1 MQTASGGAR
10 GTYAAL
16 YRPKGVG
23 RLLELSSELAT
34 DPRRMN
40 SEAVRAPAT
49 ADRARASR
57 LVSWIDLSACVC
69 APDRWF
75 DRIISVQLTDR
86 SRTCACARN
95 LIKLWTDASMALA
108 RSLALWLR
116 RLWLRHVK
124 ACADRF
130 GAVWYGLI
138 WPCGCVNV
146 IDQSGRK

>member
-57 LVSWIDLSACVC
+57 LVSSRLM
-69 APDRWF
+69 
-75 DRIISVQLTDR
+75 DR
-86 SRTCACARN
+86 SVCVRVCPR
-95 LIKLWTDASMALA
+95 SMV
-108 RSLALWLR
+108 RSHHIGPA
-116 RLWLRHVK
+116 
-124 ACADRF
+124 
-130 GAVWYGLI
+130 
-138 WPCGCVNV
+138 N
-146 IDQSGRK
+146 